1 MKLESKPNK
10 TVTSVKPI
18 ITVSY
23 YYSNSFYILNGKS
36 TNERGYWIKDIY
48 DEKYSYSI
56 DIDGFNRITSIST
69 ELGIRPVLNIKKS
82 LLKVRQYLQ
91 NNPEIESVVF
101 EVNNSTVVSW
111 LQNYY
116 SKEAYQDSFVEVIRL
131 LQEIPMQ
138 YAFVVNPKPKAMR
151 FADKKFIVK
160 KLVVSSFN
168 LDEFEE

>member
-1 MKLESKPNK
+1 MNQLNVSIFIRNDVLAIVLSKEGMLLDK
-10 TVTSVKPI
+10 QVE
-18 ITVSY
+18 Y
-23 YYSNSFYILNGKS
+23 
-36 TNERGYWIKDIY
+36 IKD
-48 DEKYSYSI
+48 E
-56 DIDGFNRITSIST
+56 T
-69 ELGIRPVLNIKKS
+69 IRGSVYLSLLYGIKKS

>member
-1 MKLESKPNK
+1 MNQLNVSIFIRNDVLAIVLSKEGMLLDK
-10 TVTSVKPI
+10 QVE
-18 ITVSY
+18 Y
-23 YYSNSFYILNGKS
+23 
-36 TNERGYWIKDIY
+36 IKD
-48 DEKYSYSI
+48 E
-56 DIDGFNRITSIST
+56 DIRGSVYLS
-69 ELGIRPVLNIKKS
+69 LLYGIKKS

-168 LDEFEE
+168 LYEFEE